1 MRLEPPENVDG
12 LSPREAWQ
20 AGVRAGQ
27 EGLAKSINASTE
39 AAAAAERA
47 TEQRRLEEQIQD
59 LRLKLQVRAN
69 EDADRASLMASVER
83 RLRAVE
89 RRRR

>member
-1 MRLEPPENVDG
+1 V
-12 LSPREAWQ
+12 
-20 AGVRAGQ
+20 
-27 EGLAKSINASTE
+27 
-39 AAAAAERA
+39 AAAERA
-47 TEQRRLEEQIQD
+47 TEQQRLEEQIQD

>member
-27 EGLAKSINASTE
+27 EGLAKSITSSARGLSP
-39 AAAAAERA
+39 
-47 TEQRRLEEQIQD
+47 LG
-59 LRLKLQVRAN
+59 
-69 EDADRASLMASVER
+69 DRGI
-83 RLRAVE
+83 AVPF
-89 RRRR
+89 RS